1 MAAQDITLNIQ
12 LPQLDNVRQW
22 TGAEG
27 ESVRVHISTG
37 KSSSRG
43 FIDVSASVEGVLDGI
58 RSFSSSDF
66 RKKLARVPCK
76 RVMQKN
82 IDLVHLE
89 VVTGEAIEE
98 LTREIEAF
106 YNVA

>member
-1 MAAQDITLNIQ
+1 MPAQDITLNIQ

-27 ESVRVHISTG
+27 EKVRVHIETG
-37 KSSSRG
+37 KAYGGG
-43 FIDVSASVEGVLDGI
+43 FIDVSASVEGVRDGI

-66 RKKLARVPCK
+66 RKTLARVPCK

-82 IDLVHLE
+82 IDLVHL
-89 VVTGEAIEE
+89 
-98 LTREIEAF
+98 
-106 YNVA
+106 